1 MKRINREMTLK
12 MLYGLGVAAI
22 LAGGGFWLWN
32 PEPSAEYHD
41 SAIRAA
47 DGAPPSMA
55 SAVDLTS
62 VTGANIFSST
72 RTSPA
77 RRYNPADYESVDGS
91 APASMETTIQTEP
104 ALDLP
109 QVFGTVLGPGGS
121 MALMQGDSADGP
133 GRLFREGDR
142 VGRFRV
148 IKVKA
153 NSVIVSGPT
162 GRVEIKV
169 ERNHTGAQ

>member
-1 MKRINREMTLK
+1 MKRGDSEMIRKILF
-12 MLYGLGVAAI
+12 GLGAAAI
-22 LAGGGFWLWN
+22 LAGAGFWLWN

-41 SAIRAA
+41 SAIQIAG
-47 DGAPPSMA
+47 GALPAVA
-55 SAVDLTS
+55 SAVDLSS
-62 VTGANIFSST
+62 VTGANIFSAT

-91 APASMETTIQTEP
+91 APASMETTTQTEP
-104 ALDLP
+104 AIELP